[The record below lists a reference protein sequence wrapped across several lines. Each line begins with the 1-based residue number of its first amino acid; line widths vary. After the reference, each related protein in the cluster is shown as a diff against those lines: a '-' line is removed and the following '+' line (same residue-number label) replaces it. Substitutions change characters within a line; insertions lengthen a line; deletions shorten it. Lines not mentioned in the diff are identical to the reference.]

1 VSDLGHVLVLAG
13 GLSAERAVS
22 LRSGERVLDA
32 LRDVGVEA
40 DLADA
45 DAALIPA
52 ITTDPPAA
60 VFPAIHGA
68 CGEDGSIRE
77 VLSLLSVPYV
87 GSTPSASRSAFDKPT
102 AKAVAAAAGLRTP
115 ASVTLPRETFHDL
128 GASAVLE
135 RVVARLGLP
144 LFVKPARGG
153 SALGATRVQTAA
165 DLPSAMMTCF
175 GYGDTALVEQF
186 VSGTEVAVG
195 VLDLGEGAHPLPPV
209 EIHPVGG
216 SYDYAAR
223 YTAGQAEF
231 YAPARL
237 PSQDLMSAAA
247 AAAVTAHVALGL
259 RDLSRTDLIVSGT
272 EVYFLEVNVAP
283 GMTET
288 STLPMAL
295 AAAGR
300 DLGVTCRELLR
311 IAASRGD

>member
-1 VSDLGHVLVLAG
+1 MSDLGHVLVLAG

-32 LRDVGVEA
+32 LRDAGVEA
-40 DLADA
+40 ALADA

-52 ITTDPPAA
+52 ITADPPAA

-77 VLSLLSVPYV
+77 VLGLLSVPYV
-87 GSTPSASRSAFDKPT
+87 GSTAVASRSAFDKPT
-102 AKAVAAAAGLRTP
+102 AKAVAAGAGLRTP

-128 GASAVLE
+128 GGSAVLE
-135 RVVARLGLP
+135 RVLARLGLP

-165 DLPSAMMTCF
+165 ELPNAMMTCF

-186 VSGTEVAVG
+186 VPGTEVAVG
-195 VLDLGEGAHPLPPV
+195 VLDLGDGPRALPPV
-209 EIHPVGG
+209 EIHPLGG

-223 YTAGQAEF
+223 YTAGQTEF
-231 YAPARL
+231 FVPARL
-237 PSQDLMSAAA
+237 PADLVAMASD
-247 AAAVTAHVALGL
+247 AAVSAHRALGL
-259 RDLSRTDLIVSGT
+259 RDLSRTDLIVSGS
-272 EVYFLEVNVAP
+272 EVFFLEVNVAP

-311 IAASRGD
+311 IAATRGD